1 VPVPAPSVLI
11 KVLLLSHG
19 GFDIFFIVLLFIKS
33 KAGKK
38 YRYIL
43 KLIQFESQIKSWPV
57 KFFLENIG
65 VRSLFLYICSPFR
78 KSEIIET

>member
-1 VPVPAPSVLI
+1 MYVYSCGWMISVRQKELCI
-11 KVLLLSHG
+11 DRLENEYFVISGEYLWILY

-43 KLIQFESQIKSWPV
+43 KLIANFC
-57 KFFLENIG
+57 F
-65 VRSLFLYICSPFR
+65 
-78 KSEIIET
+78 